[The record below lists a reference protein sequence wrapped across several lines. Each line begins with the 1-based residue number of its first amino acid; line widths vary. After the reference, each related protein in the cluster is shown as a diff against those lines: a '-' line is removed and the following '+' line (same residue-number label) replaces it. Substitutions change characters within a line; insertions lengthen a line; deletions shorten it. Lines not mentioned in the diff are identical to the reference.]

1 MSREECFASCSAESE
16 ARTGHAVDPA
26 QVWTVI
32 EAAFAAH
39 RQHTPSMLQDILA
52 GRLTEIDA
60 INGAIV
66 LHGRKRGVSTPYNDA
81 VTSLVRAIHRSARG
95 PVGVMR

>member
-1 MSREECFASCSAESE
+1 
-16 ARTGHAVDPA
+16 
-26 QVWTVI
+26 
-32 EAAFAAH
+32 
-39 RQHTPSMLQDILA
+39 MLQDILA